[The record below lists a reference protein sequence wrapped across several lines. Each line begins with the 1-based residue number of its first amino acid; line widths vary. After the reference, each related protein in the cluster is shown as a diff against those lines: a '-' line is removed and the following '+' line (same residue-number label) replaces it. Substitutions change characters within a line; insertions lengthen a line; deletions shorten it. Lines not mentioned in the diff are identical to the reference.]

1 MKILQKRRK
10 AILLL
15 IISLLLLSGASYF
28 VLANQH
34 KMTPSENAGA
44 VPGFGELMFKTLVLL
59 GFIIILIY
67 VILYLLRRF
76 VYKKNYGTAT
86 KAVKVLQIVPLIAKK
101 SLCVIKVVDRILVI
115 GISESGIS
123 KLSEIDEPERQ
134 QKWISQFNTTSAKK
148 SLNFAEQLQG
158 FLGHQKN

>member
-1 MKILQKRRK
+1 MKILQKRGK
-10 AILLL
+10 AALVL
-15 IISLLLLSGASYF
+15 IILLLLLSGASYII
-28 VLANQH
+28 LANQQ
-34 KMTPSENAGA
+34 KATAVENTGA

-76 VYKKNYGTAT
+76 VYKKNYGTAIN
-86 KAVKVLQIVPLIAKK
+86 AVEVLQIVPLIAKK
-101 SLCVIKVVDRILVI
+101 SVCVVKVVDRILVL

-123 KLSEIDEPERQ
+123 KLSEIDEPEQQ
-134 QKWISQFNTTSAKK
+134 QKWISQFNTAPARK